1 MINYYLNEIPGS
13 PKQVDEVKVS
23 NETPQDTVLVSAE
36 ESTTSPMKET
46 SSDVPAGPWF
56 PVVKETKNSEEVT
69 LPTALEVPEEPKT
82 SDDMETDAPQKE
94 SNAA

>member
-1 MINYYLNEIPGS
+1 M
-13 PKQVDEVKVS
+13 S

-46 SSDVPAGPWF
+46 SSDVLAKTP
-56 PVVKETKNSEEVT
+56 PVVKESKNSEEVT
-69 LPTALEVPEEPKT
+69 LPTALEVPEESKT
-82 SDDMETDAPQKE
+82 SDDMEIDAPQKE

>member
-1 MINYYLNEIPGS
+1 MINYLNEIPGS
-13 PKQVDEVKVS
+13 SKQADVVKVS

-36 ESTTSPMKET
+36 KSTTSPTKEAET
-46 SSDVPAGPWF
+46 P
-56 PVVKETKNSEEVT
+56 PVVKETKISEEVT